1 MKPDKTSNAEQLTVI
16 ARSPFHVY
24 YEGVAVALTATNKV
38 GTFDIL
44 PGHADMFSVLVPCE
58 VVIETADEPVA
69 FDISSGII
77 TVRSDEVMLF
87 VDV

>member
-1 MKPDKTSNAEQLTVI
+1 MIDATPHPNQLTVI

-24 YEGVAVALTATNKV
+24 YEGVASALTAKNKV
-38 GTFDIL
+38 GEFDIL

-58 VVIETADEPVA
+58 VVIETEADPVV
-69 FDISSGII
+69 FDITSGII